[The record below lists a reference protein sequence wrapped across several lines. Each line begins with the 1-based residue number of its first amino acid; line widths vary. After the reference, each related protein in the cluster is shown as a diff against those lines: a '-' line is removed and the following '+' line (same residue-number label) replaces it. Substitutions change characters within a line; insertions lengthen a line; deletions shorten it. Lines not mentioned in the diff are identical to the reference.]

1 MNREDYRKAFDELSF
16 SADFQERTE
25 ALLRQR
31 ARELEKEK
39 PMMQFNRTKKM
50 AVLVAAAAAL
60 LAVSVSAAVLF
71 LNPAAVAERFENPT
85 LAAAFESRD
94 AVPVNE
100 TVQTG
105 DYTITL
111 AGLVSG
117 EGIGKWYDEAE
128 PSRTYA
134 VVSVARTD
142 GTPLTEENYDVMATG
157 TFTIS
162 PLVAGYAPHAVNAW
176 TLEGGCG
183 SFLEN
188 GVAYYLL
195 DTLDIQMFAD
205 HTVYMAV
212 YQGFVPSYD
221 EFSVAADGTYSL
233 RPGVTGV
240 LFTLPLDESLAD
252 PAAAQAFVEGT
263 GMVYK
268 PMTDE
273 ERAAAEAEE
282 TLPTVTERE
291 NGDGSK
297 SVTIENGTYSAGV
310 LTGQRISE
318 EAFFTPEE
326 FEAYMAQ
333 EQERLQQQ
341 VRMGILSQ
349 ENFDKTVA
357 ELERIL
363 AGLKDGTLVAF
374 PDGENTL
381 VTGTVSHDGYHFQ
394 YGKTGDD
401 MVSITITDAE

>member
-1 MNREDYRKAFDELSF
+1 M
-16 SADFQERTE
+16 
-25 ALLRQR
+25 
-31 ARELEKEK
+31 
-39 PMMQFNRTKKM
+39 
-50 AVLVAAAAAL
+50 
-60 LAVSVSAAVLF
+60 
-71 LNPAAVAERFENPT
+71 
-85 LAAAFESRD
+85 
-94 AVPVNE
+94 
-100 TVQTG
+100 
-105 DYTITL
+105 
-111 AGLVSG
+111 
-117 EGIGKWYDEAE
+117 
-128 PSRTYA
+128 
-134 VVSVARTD
+134 
-142 GTPLTEENYDVMATG
+142 
-157 TFTIS
+157 
-162 PLVAGYAPHAVNAW
+162 
-176 TLEGGCG
+176 
-183 SFLEN
+183 
-188 GVAYYLL
+188 
-195 DTLDIQMFAD
+195 
-205 HTVYMAV
+205 
-212 YQGFVPSYD
+212 
-221 EFSVAADGTYSL
+221 
-233 RPGVTGV
+233 TGV
-240 LFTLPLDESLAD
+240 LFTLPLDKSLAD

-273 ERAAAEAEE
+273 ELAAAEADE

-357 ELERIL
+357 ELEKTL

-401 MVSITITDAE
+401 MVGITITDTE

>member
-16 SADFQERTE
+16 SANFQERTE
-25 ALLRQR
+25 ALLRRR

-50 AVLVAAAAAL
+50 AVLVAAAAVL

-85 LAAAFESRD
+85 LAAAFKSRD

-134 VVSVARTD
+134 VVSVARAD

-176 TLEGGCG
+176 TLKGGCG

-212 YQGFVPSYD
+212 YQGFVPSYG

-268 PMTDE
+268 PMTDD

-297 SVTIENGTYSAGV
+297 SITIENGAYSTGV
-310 LTGQRISE
+310 LTGQRINE

-333 EQERLQQQ
+333 EQECLQQQ

-357 ELERIL
+357 ELEKTL
-363 AGLKDGTLVAF
+363 AGLKDGTLAAF
-374 PDGENTL
+374 LNGEDTL

-394 YGKTGDD
+394 YEKTGDD
-401 MVSITITDAE
+401 MIGITITDAE

>member
-1 MNREDYRKAFDELSF
+1 
-16 SADFQERTE
+16 
-25 ALLRQR
+25 
-31 ARELEKEK
+31 
-39 PMMQFNRTKKM
+39 MQFNRTKKM